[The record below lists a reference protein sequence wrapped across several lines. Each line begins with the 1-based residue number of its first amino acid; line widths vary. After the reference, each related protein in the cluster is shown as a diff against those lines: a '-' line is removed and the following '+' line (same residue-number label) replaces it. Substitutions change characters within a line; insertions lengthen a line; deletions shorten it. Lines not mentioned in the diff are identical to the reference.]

1 MTSNFRQN
9 WANSEDSSARTAVT
23 GAWEEADMECNK
35 EQLMFNNGLFQ
46 MHPERDASVF
56 HGGGY
61 ASHSHTGCITVG
73 CIAVVY
79 LRYTSIQPLSF
90 LYRMK
95 KEYCPAYGKK
105 CNKCGRFNHFSSK
118 CKSREMKMIEKT
130 SDDEEEFAEYYI
142 Q

>member
-1 MTSNFRQN
+1 MEKTKEQSSKINEDNEEALMKFDKSKSSEKVEMMRDSNFCGR
-9 WANSEDSSARTAVT
+9 EH
-23 GAWEEADMECNK
+23 K
-35 EQLMFNNGLFQ
+35 
-46 MHPERDASVF
+46 
-56 HGGGY
+56 
-61 ASHSHTGCITVG
+61 
-73 CIAVVY
+73 
-79 LRYTSIQPLSF
+79 
-90 LYRMK
+90 MK